1 MAKAYITAS
10 KRIGSVGGETYSV
23 VKGQTIVRAKPVSVA
38 NPRTKA
44 QVLQRAVF
52 MDAVKFF
59 KHSNQNFFKF
69 AFEDKKPT
77 ESDYNA
83 FMRHNSGDGIMITK
97 SMGKQAGAAFIGQFL
112 VSQGSLPAPTINYE
126 SVSSPLFITR
136 SANRTAA
143 ITTFGA
149 LSSEFKTY
157 YGLTDGDIVTLLFIK
172 SNVAEIE
179 YGPTEAECKYL
190 FLNNVP
196 SEPVWS
202 IVQFVVDELDDT
214 LLSTKG
220 ISAHANSSNLV
231 VSGWD
236 CEETAAAAT
245 MIFSRKSA
253 DGLKVS
259 TSNLIN
265 NDMANEIIEMNSL
278 EGTRE
283 KIYAAWK
290 SAEDAILE
298 GSEV

>member
-1 MAKAYITAS
+1 MAKAYIVAS

-23 VKGQTIVRAKPVSVA
+23 VKGQTIVKAKPVSVA

-59 KHSNQNFFKF
+59 KHSNQNLFKF

-97 SMGKQAGAAFIGQFL
+97 SMGKQPGAAFIGQFL
-112 VSQGSLPAPTINYE
+112 VSQGSLPAPYYE
-126 SVSSPLFITR
+126 FDDNAAPFLQISSENI
-136 SANRTAA
+136 SQS
-143 ITTFGA
+143 ITTFGQ
-149 LSSEFKTY
+149 LSTQLKSY
-157 YGLTDGDIVTLLFIK
+157 YGLNEGDIVTMLFIK
-172 SNVAEIE
+172 SNVTEIE

-190 FLNNVP
+190 FLDDEP
-196 SEPVWS
+196 TEPVWS
-202 IVQFVVDELDDT
+202 IVQFVIDTESSVLLNTKHLIHSAGTKWVGSDDWN
-214 LLSTKG
+214 
-220 ISAHANSSNLV
+220 AEDVASSFAV
-231 VSGWD
+231 
-236 CEETAAAAT
+236 
-245 MIFSRKSA
+245 IFSRKSA

-259 TSNLIN
+259 SSTLATNEI
-265 NDMANEIIEMNSL
+265 ANEIIEMNAL

-283 KIYAAWK
+283 MIYAAWK

-298 GSEV
+298 GSKV